1 MAEERCREIADRL
14 AEPLLATATHEL
26 GWILLEHPAAWGRN
40 ALLESGLE
48 PAFAEAL
55 DARAKRL
62 GLRVLLIRQP
72 GRRDVSAGRACFL
85 VHGGEGRASIEAAT
99 VADPADLLAADLEAL
114 ARGEPTGLGR
124 AHEGALHL
132 VCTHGKR
139 DACCALHGA
148 PVARALA
155 AARPATT
162 WECSHVGGHRFAANV
177 VSFPDALLF
186 GRVLPGEA
194 VDVAAAYEA
203 GRVSLDHFRGR
214 CSHAEPVQA
223 ADGLVRRELGLDGIG
238 DVALAGVP
246 RVEEDGSAIEA
257 EVRLRVPDGEL
268 VARVRGV
275 PGEPRPASCGAA
287 KLERPVAWALAS
299 LSRG

>member
-14 AEPLLATATHEL
+14 AEPLVATASHEL

-40 ALLESGLE
+40 ALLDSGLE
-48 PAFAEAL
+48 PEAAAAL
-55 DARAKRL
+55 DERAKRL
-62 GLRVLLIRQP
+62 GLRVVLIRQP

-85 VHGGEGRASIEAAT
+85 VHGAEGRASIEAAT
-99 VADPADLLAADLEAL
+99 VGGTEDVLAAELDAL
-114 ARGEPTGLGR
+114 VRGEPTGLGR
-124 AHEGALHL
+124 PHEGALHL

-155 AARPATT
+155 AARPETT

-186 GRVLPGEA
+186 GRVRPDDA
-194 VDVAAAYEA
+194 VAVAAAYES
-203 GRVSLDHFRGR
+203 GRISLDHFRGR
-214 CSHAEPVQA
+214 CSHPEPVQA
-223 ADGLVRRELGLDGIG
+223 ADGLVRRQLGLDAVG
-238 DVALAGVP
+238 DVALAGEP
-246 RVEEDGSAIEA
+246 RVEEDGHAVSA

-287 KLERPVAWALAS
+287 KLERPVEWTLAS